1 MKKYYI
7 DLRLCSQPEHDR
19 IKKLIE
25 QLAWDVYF
33 IAGVPKAYEFM
44 WDSEESVLEIP
55 GIPAKLISLFP
66 PQNM

>member
-1 MKKYYI
+1 MKRYYI
-7 DLRLCSQPEHDR
+7 DLRLCGQPEHDR

-25 QLAWDVYF
+25 MLAWDVYS
-33 IAGVPKAYEFM
+33 IAGVPKVYEFM

-55 GIPAKLISLFP
+55 GIPAKLISSYP